1 MGKNIFKEGDIVYHP
16 LYKDREC
23 KVTQLDGISVQV
35 KCVSTGT
42 GMWREY
48 SEFSFKP
55 WPAPCHE
62 RPIEDG
68 WWICSDKTIHEPYPL
83 IRKVFNGEVEFKV
96 GSTTVKTNL
105 HKWDFHKFL
114 GKDWK

>member
-1 MGKNIFKEGDIVYHP
+1 MTNPFKVGDEVFTP
-16 LYKDREC
+16 SNRVV
-23 KVTQLDGISVQV
+23 KVRNTYPGGCEVEIEVCGFSQGAYPTSYL
-35 KCVSTGT
+35 
-42 GMWREY
+42 
-48 SEFSFKP
+48 SFKP

-68 WWICSDKTIHEPYPL
+68 WWICSDKTMHEPYPL
-83 IRKVFNGEVEFKV
+83 IRKVFNGGVEFKV